1 MVRVAILGAS
11 GYGGSELIRIL
22 GRHPEVQ
29 LVGFSSRAYA
39 GRPLSAAWPH
49 IDLSTPFAEVEEA
62 VAEAELVFMAL
73 PNGIAMELAPRLV
86 QEGRRVIDLSG
97 DFRLPPEVYEAWYGT
112 RHASP
117 DWYPRARYGLTE
129 LFRND
134 LPGAELVANPGCYVT
149 AVSLGLAPLVAEGL
163 DERIA
168 VTAMSGVSGAGR
180 DAGGT
185 AFAEVN
191 ENLRPYKPAGSHR
204 HTAEIELN
212 LARLRAQGRRVRTH
226 GPAEARPLSF
236 TPHLVPMT
244 RGILATA
251 YVDPARMLREVEL
264 AELYRAFYSGERFVR
279 VTDDL
284 PQTKGVYGANT
295 VWISP
300 RLDERTGQ
308 VVVFA
313 AIDNLVKGA
322 SGQAVQ
328 NMNVVLGFD
337 EGTGLE
343 THGLWP

>member
-22 GRHPEVQ
+22 GRHPEVE

-39 GRPLSAAWPH
+39 GRPLSAAWPQ

-62 VAEAELVFMAL
+62 VAEAELVFVAL
-73 PNGIAMELAPRLV
+73 PNGIAMELAPRLIA
-86 QEGRRVIDLSG
+86 EGRRVVDLSG
-97 DFRLPPEVYEAWYGT
+97 DFRLPPAVYEAWYGI
-112 RHASP
+112 RHAHP
-117 DWYPRARYGLTE
+117 DVYPRARYGLTE
-129 LFRND
+129 LFRDD
-134 LPGAELVANPGCYVT
+134 LAGAELVANPGCYVT
-149 AVSLGLAPLVAEGL
+149 AASLALAPLTAEGL
-163 DERIA
+163 DEVVTIA
-168 VTAMSGVSGAGR
+168 AMSGVSGAGR

-204 HTAEIELN
+204 HTAEIEFN
-212 LARLRAQGRRVRTH
+212 LGRVRAQGRRVRTH
-226 GPAEARPLSF
+226 GPAEPRPLSF

-244 RGILATA
+244 RGILTTA
-251 YVDPARMLREVEL
+251 YVTPARPLRQAEL
-264 AELYRAFYSGERFVR
+264 DELYRVFYEGERFVR
-279 VTDDL
+279 LTEDL

-295 VWISP
+295 VWIRP
-300 RLDERTGQ
+300 HLDERTGQ

-328 NMNVVLGFD
+328 NMNVVYGFD
-337 EGTGLE
+337 EGLGLE

>member
-22 GRHPEVQ
+22 GRHPEVK

-39 GRPLSAAWPH
+39 GRPLSAAWPQ

-62 VAEAELVFMAL
+62 VAEAELVFVAL
-73 PNGIAMELAPRLV
+73 PNGIAMELAPRLIA
-86 QEGRRVIDLSG
+86 EGRRVVDLSG
-97 DFRLPPEVYEAWYGT
+97 DFRLPPAVYEAWYGI
-112 RHASP
+112 RHAHP
-117 DWYPRARYGLTE
+117 DVYPRARYGLTE
-129 LFRND
+129 LFRDD
-134 LPGAELVANPGCYVT
+134 LRGAELVANPGCYVT
-149 AVSLGLAPLVAEGL
+149 AASLALAPLTAEGL
-163 DERIA
+163 DEVVTIA
-168 VTAMSGVSGAGR
+168 AMSGVSGAGR

-204 HTAEIELN
+204 HTAEIEFN
-212 LARLRAQGRRVRTH
+212 LGRVRAQGRRVRTH
-226 GPAEARPLSF
+226 GPAEPRPLSF

-244 RGILATA
+244 RGILTTA
-251 YVDPARMLREVEL
+251 YVTPARPLRQAEL
-264 AELYRAFYSGERFVR
+264 DELYRVFYEGERFVR
-279 VTDDL
+279 LTEDL

-295 VWISP
+295 VWIRP
-300 RLDERTGQ
+300 HLDERTGQ

-328 NMNVVLGFD
+328 NMNVVYGFD
-337 EGTGLE
+337 EGLGLE

>member
-22 GRHPEVQ
+22 GRHPKVR

-39 GRPLSAAWPH
+39 GRPLSAAWPQ

-62 VAEAELVFMAL
+62 VAEAELVFIAL

-86 QEGRRVIDLSG
+86 EEGRRVVDLSG
-97 DFRLPPEVYEAWYGT
+97 DFRLPPDVYETWYGI
-112 RHASP
+112 RHARP

-129 LFRND
+129 LFRDD
-134 LPGAELVANPGCYVT
+134 LTGAELVANPGCYVT
-149 AVSLGLAPLVAEGL
+149 AASLALAPLAAEGL
-163 DERIA
+163 DEVVTIA
-168 VTAMSGVSGAGR
+168 AMSGVSGAGR

-191 ENLRPYKPAGSHR
+191 ENLRPYKPAGRHR
-204 HTAEIELN
+204 HTAEIEFN
-212 LARLRAQGRRVRTH
+212 LGRVRAQGRHVRTH
-226 GPAEARPLSF
+226 GPAEPRPFSF

-244 RGILATA
+244 RGILTTA
-251 YVDPARMLREVEL
+251 YVTLARPLRQAEL
-264 AELYRAFYSGERFVR
+264 DELYRAFYEGERFVR
-279 VTDDL
+279 LTEDL

-300 RLDERTGQ
+300 KLDERTGQ
-308 VVVFA
+308 IVVFA

-328 NMNVVLGFD
+328 NMNVVYGFD
-337 EGTGLE
+337 EGLGLE
-343 THGLWP
+343 AHGLWP

>member
-11 GYGGSELIRIL
+11 GYGGSELIRML
-22 GRHPEVQ
+22 GRHPGVR
-29 LVGFSSRAYA
+29 LVGFGSRAYA
-39 GRPLSAAWPH
+39 GRPLSAAWPQ
-49 IDLSTPFAEVEEA
+49 IDLNTPFAKVEEA

-86 QEGRRVIDLSG
+86 EEGRRVVDLSG
-97 DFRLPPEVYEAWYGT
+97 DFRLPPDVYEAWYGI
-112 RHASP
+112 RHVSP

-129 LFRND
+129 LFRDD
-134 LPGAELVANPGCYVT
+134 LFGAELVANPGCYVAAT
-149 AVSLGLAPLVAEGL
+149 TLALAPLTVEGL
-163 DERIA
+163 DEQVV

-191 ENLRPYKPAGSHR
+191 ENLRPYKPAGHHR
-204 HTAEIELN
+204 HTAEIEFN
-212 LARLRAQGRRVRTH
+212 LARLRAQGRQVRTH
-226 GPAEARPLSF
+226 GAAEARALSF

-244 RGILATA
+244 RGILVTA
-251 YVDPARMLREVEL
+251 YANPSRTPSRSEL
-264 AELYRAFYSGERFVR
+264 SELYRAFYAGEHFVR
-279 VTDDL
+279 LTEEL

-295 VWISP
+295 AWISP
-300 RLDERTGQ
+300 QLDERTGQ

-337 EGTGLE
+337 EGLGLE
-343 THGLWP
+343 AHGLWP

>member
-22 GRHPEVQ
+22 GRHPEVE

-39 GRPLSAAWPH
+39 GRPLSAAWPQ

-62 VAEAELVFMAL
+62 VAEAELVFVAL
-73 PNGIAMELAPRLV
+73 PNGIAMELAPRLIA
-86 QEGRRVIDLSG
+86 EGRRVVDLSG
-97 DFRLPPEVYEAWYGT
+97 DFRLPPEVYEAWYGI
-112 RHASP
+112 RHAHP
-117 DWYPRARYGLTE
+117 DVYPRARYGLTE
-129 LFRND
+129 LFRDD

-149 AVSLGLAPLVAEGL
+149 AASLALAPLTAEGL
-163 DERIA
+163 DEVVTIA
-168 VTAMSGVSGAGR
+168 AMSGVSGAGR

-204 HTAEIELN
+204 HTAEIEFN
-212 LARLRAQGRRVRTH
+212 LGRVRAQGRRVRTH
-226 GPAEARPLSF
+226 GPAEPRPLSF

-244 RGILATA
+244 RGILTTA
-251 YVDPARMLREVEL
+251 YVTPARPLRQAEL
-264 AELYRAFYSGERFVR
+264 DELYRVFYEGERFVR
-279 VTDDL
+279 LTEDL

-295 VWISP
+295 VWIRP
-300 RLDERTGQ
+300 HLDERTGQ

-328 NMNVVLGFD
+328 NMNVVYGFD
-337 EGTGLE
+337 EGLGLE

>member
-1 MVRVAILGAS
+1 
-11 GYGGSELIRIL
+11 
-22 GRHPEVQ
+22 
-29 LVGFSSRAYA
+29 GFSSRAYA
-39 GRPLSAAWPH
+39 GRPLSAAWPQ
-49 IDLSTPFAEVEEA
+49 IDLNTPFAQVEEA

-73 PNGIAMELAPRLV
+73 PNGIAMKLAPQLV
-86 QEGRRVIDLSG
+86 EEGRRVIDLSG
-97 DFRLPPEVYEAWYGT
+97 DFRLPPDVYEAWYGI

-129 LFRND
+129 LFRED

-149 AVSLGLAPLVAEGL
+149 AASLALAPLVAAEL
-163 DERIA
+163 DGRVV

-191 ENLRPYKPAGSHR
+191 ENLRPYKPAGRHR
-204 HTAEIELN
+204 HTAEIEFN
-212 LARLRAQGRRVRTH
+212 LARLRAQGRSLRTH

-244 RGILATA
+244 RGILVTA
-251 YVDPARMLREVEL
+251 YVDPPRGIAPGEL
-264 AELYRAFYSGERFVR
+264 AELFATFYAGERFIR
-279 VTDDL
+279 LSEDL

-308 VVVFA
+308 IVVFA

-328 NMNVVLGFD
+328 NMNVVLGYD
-337 EGTGLE
+337 EGLGLE

>member
-22 GRHPEVQ
+22 GRHPEVE

-39 GRPLSAAWPH
+39 GRPLSAAWPQ

-62 VAEAELVFMAL
+62 VAEAELVFVAL
-73 PNGIAMELAPRLV
+73 PNGIAMELAPRLIA
-86 QEGRRVIDLSG
+86 EGRRVVDLSG
-97 DFRLPPEVYEAWYGT
+97 DFRLPPEVYEAWYGI
-112 RHASP
+112 RHAHP
-117 DWYPRARYGLTE
+117 DVYPRARYGLTE
-129 LFRND
+129 LFRDD
-134 LPGAELVANPGCYVT
+134 LAGAELVANPGCYVT
-149 AVSLGLAPLVAEGL
+149 AASLALAPLTAEGL
-163 DERIA
+163 DEVVTIA
-168 VTAMSGVSGAGR
+168 AMSGVSGAGR

-204 HTAEIELN
+204 HTAEIEFN
-212 LARLRAQGRRVRTH
+212 LGRVRAQGRRVRTH
-226 GPAEARPLSF
+226 GPAEPRPLSF

-244 RGILATA
+244 RGILTTA
-251 YVDPARMLREVEL
+251 YVTPARPLRQAEL
-264 AELYRAFYSGERFVR
+264 DELYRVFYEGERFVR
-279 VTDDL
+279 LTEDL

-295 VWISP
+295 VWIRP
-300 RLDERTGQ
+300 HLDERTGQ

-328 NMNVVLGFD
+328 NMNVVYGFD
-337 EGTGLE
+337 EGLGLE

>member
-22 GRHPEVQ
+22 GRHPKVR

-39 GRPLSAAWPH
+39 GRPLSAAWPQ

-62 VAEAELVFMAL
+62 VAEAELVFIAL

-86 QEGRRVIDLSG
+86 EEGRRVVDLSG
-97 DFRLPPEVYEAWYGT
+97 DFRLPPDVYEAWYGI

-129 LFRND
+129 LFRDD

-149 AVSLGLAPLVAEGL
+149 AASLALAPLAVEGL
-163 DERIA
+163 DEVVTIA
-168 VTAMSGVSGAGR
+168 AMSGVSGAGR

-204 HTAEIELN
+204 HTAEIEFN
-212 LARLRAQGRRVRTH
+212 LGRVRAQGRHVRTH
-226 GPAEARPLSF
+226 GPAKPRPLSF

-244 RGILATA
+244 RGILTTA
-251 YVDPARMLREVEL
+251 YVTLARPLRQKEL
-264 AELYRAFYSGERFVR
+264 DELYRTFYEGERFVR
-279 VTDDL
+279 LTEDL

-295 VWISP
+295 VWIRP
-300 RLDERTGQ
+300 HLDERTGQ

-328 NMNVVLGFD
+328 NMNVVMGFD
-337 EGTGLE
+337 EGLGLE

>member
-22 GRHPEVQ
+22 GRHPGVR

-39 GRPLSAAWPH
+39 GRPLSAAWPQ
-49 IDLSTPFAEVEEA
+49 IDLNTPFAQVEEA

-73 PNGIAMELAPRLV
+73 PNGIAMKLAPQLV
-86 QEGRRVIDLSG
+86 EEGRRVIDLSG
-97 DFRLPPEVYEAWYGT
+97 DFRLPPDVYEAWYGI

-129 LFRND
+129 LFRED

-149 AVSLGLAPLVAEGL
+149 AASLALAPLVAAEL
-163 DERIA
+163 DGRVV

-191 ENLRPYKPAGSHR
+191 ENLRPYKPAGRHR
-204 HTAEIELN
+204 HTAEIEFN
-212 LARLRAQGRRVRTH
+212 LARLRAQGRPLRTH

-244 RGILATA
+244 RGILVTA
-251 YVDPARMLREVEL
+251 YVDPPRGVAPGEL
-264 AELYRAFYSGERFVR
+264 AELFATFYAGERFIR
-279 VTDDL
+279 LSEDL

-308 VVVFA
+308 IVVFA

-328 NMNVVLGFD
+328 NMNVVLGYD
-337 EGTGLE
+337 EGLGLE

>member
-22 GRHPEVQ
+22 GRHPEVE

-39 GRPLSAAWPH
+39 GRPLSAAWPQ

-62 VAEAELVFMAL
+62 VAEAELVFVAL
-73 PNGIAMELAPRLV
+73 PNGIAMELAPRLIA
-86 QEGRRVIDLSG
+86 EGRRVVDLSG
-97 DFRLPPEVYEAWYGT
+97 DFRLPPAVYEAWYGI
-112 RHASP
+112 RHAHP
-117 DWYPRARYGLTE
+117 DVYPRARYGLTE
-129 LFRND
+129 LFRDD
-134 LPGAELVANPGCYVT
+134 LAGAELVANPGCYVT
-149 AVSLGLAPLVAEGL
+149 AASLALAPLTAEGL
-163 DERIA
+163 DEVVTIA
-168 VTAMSGVSGAGR
+168 AMSGVSGAGR

-204 HTAEIELN
+204 HTAEIEFN
-212 LARLRAQGRRVRTH
+212 LGRVRAQGRRVRTH
-226 GPAEARPLSF
+226 GPAEPRPLSF

-244 RGILATA
+244 RGILTTA
-251 YVDPARMLREVEL
+251 YVTPARPLRQAEL
-264 AELYRAFYSGERFVR
+264 DELYRVFYESERFVR
-279 VTDDL
+279 LTEDL

-295 VWISP
+295 VWIRP
-300 RLDERTGQ
+300 HLDERTGQ

-328 NMNVVLGFD
+328 NMNVVYGFD
-337 EGTGLE
+337 EGLGLE